1 MCLYTFISFLVTFL
15 VDREAWLLRAA
26 AATDRLLFG
35 RPGTWGHPA
44 GFSRTGRGLGNIEIL
59 GEC

>member
-1 MCLYTFISFLVTFL
+1 MTVYVYLFSCDKKM